1 MTFGVLKAHEKKK
14 STPNDSPK
22 EPTGADLRDRG
33 TSGRPRRKRS
43 IPSRVF
49 VLKAKT
55 TRRSVC
61 FYINVAVYSRQ
72 TLGSRRSTSLAKVT
86 FGCGPMQFSRGNA
99 TRHKVGTR
107 GNPKAFHHN
116 NPQGRRQEEAFGRE
130 ELSSWNPN
138 DAQSPSDGVWTIQLN
153 GWNAPAPEGLCG

>member
-14 STPNDSPK
+14 STPNESPK

-72 TLGSRRSTSLAKVT
+72 TLGSRGITSLAKVT

-99 TRHKVGTR
+99 TRHKVEHAEIQKRFTTTTRKGGGKRRLSDARNFRVGTQTMHSLLATVC
-107 GNPKAFHHN
+107 G
-116 NPQGRRQEEAFGRE
+116 
-130 ELSSWNPN
+130 
-138 DAQSPSDGVWTIQLN
+138 PSR
-153 GWNAPAPEGLCG
+153 

>member
-1 MTFGVLKAHEKKK
+1 MTFGVLKAHEKKE
-14 STPNDSPK
+14 STPNESPK

-72 TLGSRRSTSLAKVT
+72 TLGSRGITSLAKVT
-86 FGCGPMQFSRGNA
+86 FGCGPVQFSRGNA

-107 GNPKAFHHN
+107 GNPKAYHHN
-116 NPQGRRQEEAFGRE
+116 NPQGGGKRR
-130 ELSSWNPN
+130 LS
-138 DAQSPSDGVWTIQLN
+138 DARNFRVGTQTMHSLLATVCGPSK
-153 GWNAPAPEGLCG
+153 

>member
-1 MTFGVLKAHEKKK
+1 M
-14 STPNDSPK
+14 
-22 EPTGADLRDRG
+22 
-33 TSGRPRRKRS
+33 
-43 IPSRVF
+43 
-49 VLKAKT
+49 KAKT

-72 TLGSRRSTSLAKVT
+72 TLGLPKGAQVSPRSHSVVARL
-86 FGCGPMQFSRGNA
+86 QFSRGSA

-153 GWNAPAPEGLCG
+153 GWNAPRAGGLVRLVLRIVDWYTSCSSLNLPSAEYAGDTNVNWQPLVSWFVFQ